1 MWGGAGLRHSEVME
15 NCLYCY
21 LSIKL
26 CTLSGGGRGGGGG
39 GNSCRIARIIGPL
52 DLLIKIIVRSS
63 AARQFGQLDP
73 GSVMNRGGDHVK
85 HGNIDQ

>member
-1 MWGGAGLRHSEVME
+1 ME

-26 CTLSGGGRGGGGG
+26 CTLSGGGGRGGEGRRVGGG

-73 GSVMNRGGDHVK
+73 GSVVNRGGDHVK

>member
-1 MWGGAGLRHSEVME
+1 ME

-26 CTLSGGGRGGGGG
+26 CTLSGGGEGGRGGGG

-73 GSVMNRGGDHVK
+73 GSVVDRGGDDVK